1 MRKRGISSIA
11 RLRWLL
17 GLLFL
22 GLAVPAALLVRQGFV
37 QLELEEFRRQQ
48 LIAEQVVR
56 SVDAAL
62 QAAIAAENARPVTD
76 FEVAAPVAGSDAVQ
90 LSPLASVA
98 AAGAFPGTIG
108 YFQVDAAGQLS
119 TPLLPEPEQDRRAL
133 DDADF
138 QSKIAVEQQLSE
150 VLEANRLVDETRAD
164 SEAERQRAA
173 NEADTPAPG
182 ANRPTAAEIRGQRAF
197 DVLVS
202 SSAAPPA
209 REEAVRQNSV
219 GDSEAS
225 AEAFEDADALSFDAP
240 AAPSSALAVPI
251 ATFSGEVEPLRFSLL
266 ETGHF
271 VLFRNAFRDGERYVQ
286 GMLIEPEQF
295 ISASVEPA
303 LTAAS
308 LAAGTRLTIAAFGS
322 EVATLTTGGGAAGGP
337 VVTGPAVAAVAGMAL
352 YQARLSPPL
361 ADLELAFAAG
371 VLDRGPASNLLV
383 WTAIAL
389 ATVLVGGA
397 VYLLVMLAFERRFD
411 IGLREFAGQVR
422 GSF

>member
-322 EVATLTTGGGAAGGP
+322 EVATLTTGGGAAGG
-337 VVTGPAVAAVAGMAL
+337 
-352 YQARLSPPL
+352 
-361 ADLELAFAAG
+361 
-371 VLDRGPASNLLV
+371 
-383 WTAIAL
+383 
-389 ATVLVGGA
+389 
-397 VYLLVMLAFERRFD
+397 
-411 IGLREFAGQVR
+411 
-422 GSF
+422 